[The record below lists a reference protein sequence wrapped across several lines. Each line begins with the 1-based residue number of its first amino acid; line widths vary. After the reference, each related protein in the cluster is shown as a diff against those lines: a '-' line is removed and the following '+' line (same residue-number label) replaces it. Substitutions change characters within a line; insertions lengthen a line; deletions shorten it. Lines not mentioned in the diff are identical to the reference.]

1 MSDFNYTA
9 FYVERSIEAA
19 NALAAAA
26 KTFAENPKGLNG
38 AILRLAAEAWENADA
53 IARAM
58 ECHDL

>member
-9 FYVERSIEAA
+9 FYAQRSIEAA
-19 NALAAAA
+19 QALAEAA
-26 KTFAENPKGLNG
+26 KKFAEDPRGLNG

-53 IARAM
+53 IACAM